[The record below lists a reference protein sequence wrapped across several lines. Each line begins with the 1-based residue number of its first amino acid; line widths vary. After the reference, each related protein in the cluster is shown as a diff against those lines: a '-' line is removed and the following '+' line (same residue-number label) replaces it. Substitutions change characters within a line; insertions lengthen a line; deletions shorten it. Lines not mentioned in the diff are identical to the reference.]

1 VARLIAA
8 GTGPSTLSRAA
19 YDGTPGH
26 PVVLGRDHWRGV
38 AEVARGDRGAR
49 DYLAAREVLAV
60 ECGDLATGRD
70 RDRAF

>member
-1 VARLIAA
+1 
-8 GTGPSTLSRAA
+8 
-19 YDGTPGH
+19 
-26 PVVLGRDHWRGV
+26 VLGRDHWRGV